1 MIFSRAIW
9 LFFFAIG
16 AVVVMVLFAAFDR
29 WAIAIA
35 VPGAEAYCRG
45 TFVGTVPLARAPT
58 CLAVWF
64 TEAKSWV
71 FYARDMVLQARQG
84 LSPLELLRTA
94 DVGLFAVGG
103 IGLAAGLNWLWAS
116 VMTQVT
122 LTTIAAWYL
131 LLQGLAQMLGRRAA

>member
-1 MIFSRAIW
+1 MIFSRTIW
-9 LFFFAIG
+9 LIFFAIG
-16 AVVVMVLFAAFDR
+16 AAALVALFGAFDR
-29 WAIAIA
+29 WAMTMAA
-35 VPGAEAYCRG
+35 PGAEAYCRG
-45 TFVGTVPLARAPT
+45 TFVGTVPVARAPM

-71 FYARDMVLQARQG
+71 FFARDMVLQARQG

-116 VMTQVT
+116 AMTQVT